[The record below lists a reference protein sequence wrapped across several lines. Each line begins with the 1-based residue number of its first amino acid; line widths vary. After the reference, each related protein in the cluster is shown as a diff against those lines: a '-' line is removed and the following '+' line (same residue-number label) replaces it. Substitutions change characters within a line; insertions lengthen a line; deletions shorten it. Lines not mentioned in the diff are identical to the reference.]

1 MIDTSQTKP
10 VVIVVGIA
18 TTGRREVLRDTLA
31 QIDKQER
38 RPDRILICPVND
50 SDVDWDHAA
59 GLAVPVEHVVGPQGS
74 SAQRN
79 AIFDAAGE
87 ADLIVF
93 FDDDFLPADR
103 FLAETE
109 HLFLQNPDIIAATG
123 HVLADGIRGPGI
135 DLPET
140 FSILTSDTAPERGE
154 ARVAPTG
161 NLYGCNMAFRFA
173 TIMRIGA
180 RFDEN
185 LPLYGWHEDID
196 FSGQLAGKGRI
207 VFADALR
214 GVHRGVKR
222 GRTSGLRFGYSQ
234 IANSVYVARKGT
246 MGWRRALRFA
256 IGNTCANIVGS
267 LRPQGL
273 VDRRGR
279 LKGNLLALSD
289 LLRGKIDPKRILS
302 LR

>member
-1 MIDTSQTKP
+1 MIDTPQTKP
-10 VVIVVGIA
+10 IVIVVGIA
-18 TTGRREVLRDTLA
+18 TMGRRDVLRETLE
-31 QIDKQER
+31 QIARQER
-38 RPDRILICPVND
+38 RPDRILICPVAD

-59 GLAVPVEHVVGPQGS
+59 RLTVPVEHIVGPQGS

-87 ADLIVF
+87 PDVIVF
-93 FDDDFLPADR
+93 FDDDFLPAGR

-109 HLFLQNPDIIAATG
+109 RLFVQNPDIIAATG

-135 DLPET
+135 DLPEA
-140 FSILTSDTAPERGE
+140 FSILASDTAFDDSK
-154 ARVAPTG
+154 ARVEPIR
-161 NLYGCNMAFRFA
+161 NLYGCNMAFRLA
-173 TIMRIGA
+173 TVMRIGA

-196 FSGQLAGKGRI
+196 FSGQLAGEGRI
-207 VFADALR
+207 VLADALR

-222 GRTSGLRFGYSQ
+222 GRTSGLKFGYSQ

-246 MGWRRALRFA
+246 MGWPRALRFA

-267 LRPQGL
+267 MRPQGL

-279 LKGNLLALSD
+279 LKGNLIALKD
-289 LLRGKIDPKRILS
+289 LLCGKIDPKRILS